1 VPTGDGTDH
10 DAWGIRDADAAAP
23 VGLVVDEDGDGSDSP
38 RNDLELAPADHTP
51 DPSLRPEVVAP
62 GFPGFPGAQVF
73 QNQGGFLAAP
83 TPAPA
88 GGPSIPAGPAPGW
101 NQLPQDPY
109 PSAQGLGAPISAVP
123 GQPFG
128 PSGQPFGDPR
138 FGQPPQPGQP
148 FPRQPFQVPG
158 QFPGSQMPPAS
169 QYAPP
174 QPAYLQPGQYGQQP
188 VPLSSPA
195 PAPYAPAA
203 PLPQVAGVPS
213 EPGLPTSQ
221 ESADGDGTVFS
232 TGIAMTHKPT
242 APRPGGDSLV
252 LAAVCSLGH
261 PNPPGSP
268 GCRVCRQPVDNANPR
283 LVHRPVL
290 AQLVTAGG
298 ARVELTDV
306 VLIGRAPAAQAGD
319 GNPILL
325 PVPSPNSDISR
336 THLKV
341 AVRNWE
347 IIATDLHSTNGTMVV
362 RPGQAPVRMVPG
374 SPTPV
379 EPGTLLDLGDGGV
392 VTVMLPA

>member
-1 VPTGDGTDH
+1 
-10 DAWGIRDADAAAP
+10 
-23 VGLVVDEDGDGSDSP
+23 
-38 RNDLELAPADHTP
+38 
-51 DPSLRPEVVAP
+51 
-62 GFPGFPGAQVF
+62 
-73 QNQGGFLAAP
+73 
-83 TPAPA
+83 
-88 GGPSIPAGPAPGW
+88 
-101 NQLPQDPY
+101 
-109 PSAQGLGAPISAVP
+109 
-123 GQPFG
+123 
-128 PSGQPFGDPR
+128 
-138 FGQPPQPGQP
+138 
-148 FPRQPFQVPG
+148 
-158 QFPGSQMPPAS
+158 MPPAG
-169 QYAPP
+169 QWAPP
-174 QPAYLQPGQYGQQP
+174 QPAYPQPGQYRQSP
-188 VPLSSPA
+188 APLSSPA

-213 EPGLPTSQ
+213 EPSLPTSQ
-221 ESADGDGTVFS
+221 DSADGDSTVFS
-232 TGIAMTHKPT
+232 TGIAMTHKPA

-252 LAAVCSLGH
+252 LAAVCALGH

-268 GCRVCRQPVDNANPR
+268 VCRVCRQPVDNANPR

-298 ARVELTDV
+298 ARVELTDA

-362 RPGQAPVRMVPG
+362 RPGQPPVRMVPG
-374 SPTPV
+374 SPTTV

-392 VTVMLPA
+392 ITVGLPACHGPKMRTSR